1 MRLSNVSK
9 HFGDVTAVDNV
20 VLDIGDRE
28 FMVLLGPSGCGKS
41 TLLRMVA
48 GLEDPTEGEIWIGDQ
63 LVNDVPPKQ
72 RDIAMVFQ
80 SYALYPHKTVQANI
94 EFPLKARGV
103 GTRERSHVAR
113 EAAQVLGLSELLGRK
128 PGALSGGQRQRVAL
142 ARAIVR
148 NPAVFLMDE
157 PLSNLDAKLRG
168 ETRADPIALHQRVEG
183 TFVYVTHDQV
193 EAMTMGTRV
202 AVMQRGVM
210 EQVGPPQEVYDKPAS
225 LFVAQFLGTPPM
237 NVFPV
242 GTLERS
248 DVLVGVRPEHI
259 TLDREGPL
267 TARVLLVEALG
278 YERLI
283 TCVLPNEARVVAR
296 TNDVDGPRRARR
308 SSSTPSPVTATT
320 SIPSPASARRPEVS
334 RTKTREALLAFVF
347 LLPALVILGVF
358 VFYPLG
364 RTIWLGL
371 YRGGGFSG
379 KKTYVGWHQYWD
391 VFQSNE
397 FRHSLGVTFVFVLI
411 TVPIGIGL
419 GLGLAVLADK
429 HLRGTAVLPD
439 RLLLDGGH
447 LGRRRLADLARAP
460 PAPDRRAHQHPAL
473 QRPQG
478 AGPVAGPDVG
488 APRPRRGV
496 HLGQRRVHVH
506 HHDGRPAE
514 HPPRP
519 LRRACS
525 STVPAGSVASPT

>member
-1 MRLSNVSK
+1 VSK
-9 HFGDVTAVDNV
+9 RFGEVTAVDNV

-41 TLLRMVA
+41 TLLRIVA

-103 GTRERSHVAR
+103 GTRERSHAAR

-168 ETRADPIALHQRVEG
+168 ETRAELIALHQRVEG

-202 AVMQRGVM
+202 AVMQRGVL
-210 EQVGPPQEVYDKPAS
+210 EQVGPPQEVYDNPAS

-237 NVFPV
+237 NVFPA

-283 TCVLPNEARVVAR
+283 TCVLPNESRVVAR
-296 TNDVDGPRRARR
+296 TNDVNGPREGEAVFIDAEPRHRHHFD
-308 SSSTPSPVTATT
+308 PVT
-320 SIPSPASARRPEVS
+320 
-334 RTKTREALLAFVF
+334 
-347 LLPALVILGVF
+347 
-358 VFYPLG
+358 
-364 RTIWLGL
+364 
-371 YRGGGFSG
+371 G
-379 KKTYVGWHQYWD
+379 KRQE
-391 VFQSNE
+391 S
-397 FRHSLGVTFVFVLI
+397 
-411 TVPIGIGL
+411 
-419 GLGLAVLADK
+419 
-429 HLRGTAVLPD
+429 
-439 RLLLDGGH
+439 
-447 LGRRRLADLARAP
+447 
-460 PAPDRRAHQHPAL
+460 
-473 QRPQG
+473 
-478 AGPVAGPDVG
+478 
-488 APRPRRGV
+488 
-496 HLGQRRVHVH
+496 
-506 HHDGRPAE
+506 
-514 HPPRP
+514 
-519 LRRACS
+519 
-525 STVPAGSVASPT
+525 

>member
-1 MRLSNVSK
+1 VAGVRLSNVSK
-9 HFGDVTAVDNV
+9 RFGDVTAVDNV

-48 GLEDPTEGEIWIGDQ
+48 GLEDPTDGEIWIGDQ

-103 GTRERSHVAR
+103 GTRERSHAAR

-168 ETRADPIALHQRVEG
+168 ETRAELIALHQRVEG

-202 AVMQRGVM
+202 AVMQRGVL

-237 NVFPV
+237 NVFPA

-248 DVLVGVRPEHI
+248 DLLVGVRPEHI

-296 TNDVDGPRRARR
+296 TNDVDGPREGEAVFIDAEPRHRHHFD
-308 SSSTPSPVTATT
+308 PVT
-320 SIPSPASARRPEVS
+320 
-334 RTKTREALLAFVF
+334 
-347 LLPALVILGVF
+347 
-358 VFYPLG
+358 
-364 RTIWLGL
+364 
-371 YRGGGFSG
+371 G
-379 KKTYVGWHQYWD
+379 KRQET
-391 VFQSNE
+391 
-397 FRHSLGVTFVFVLI
+397 
-411 TVPIGIGL
+411 
-419 GLGLAVLADK
+419 
-429 HLRGTAVLPD
+429 
-439 RLLLDGGH
+439 
-447 LGRRRLADLARAP
+447 
-460 PAPDRRAHQHPAL
+460 
-473 QRPQG
+473 
-478 AGPVAGPDVG
+478 
-488 APRPRRGV
+488 
-496 HLGQRRVHVH
+496 
-506 HHDGRPAE
+506 
-514 HPPRP
+514 
-519 LRRACS
+519 
-525 STVPAGSVASPT
+525 

>member
-1 MRLSNVSK
+1 VAGVRLSNVSK
-9 HFGDVTAVDNV
+9 RFGEVTAVDNV

-103 GTRERSHVAR
+103 GTRERSHAAR

-168 ETRADPIALHQRVEG
+168 ETRAELIALHQRVEG

-202 AVMQRGVM
+202 AVMQRGVL
-210 EQVGPPQEVYDKPAS
+210 EQVGPPQEVYDNPAS

-237 NVFPV
+237 NVFPA

-283 TCVLPNEARVVAR
+283 TCVLPNESRVVAR
-296 TNDVDGPRRARR
+296 TNDVNGPREGEAVFIDAEPRHRHHFD
-308 SSSTPSPVTATT
+308 PVT
-320 SIPSPASARRPEVS
+320 
-334 RTKTREALLAFVF
+334 
-347 LLPALVILGVF
+347 
-358 VFYPLG
+358 
-364 RTIWLGL
+364 
-371 YRGGGFSG
+371 G
-379 KKTYVGWHQYWD
+379 KRQE
-391 VFQSNE
+391 S
-397 FRHSLGVTFVFVLI
+397 
-411 TVPIGIGL
+411 
-419 GLGLAVLADK
+419 
-429 HLRGTAVLPD
+429 
-439 RLLLDGGH
+439 
-447 LGRRRLADLARAP
+447 
-460 PAPDRRAHQHPAL
+460 
-473 QRPQG
+473 
-478 AGPVAGPDVG
+478 
-488 APRPRRGV
+488 
-496 HLGQRRVHVH
+496 
-506 HHDGRPAE
+506 
-514 HPPRP
+514 
-519 LRRACS
+519 
-525 STVPAGSVASPT
+525 

>member
-1 MRLSNVSK
+1 VAGVRLSNVSK
-9 HFGDVTAVDNV
+9 RFGDVTAVDNV

-63 LVNDVPPKQ
+63 LVNEVPPKQ

-103 GTRERSHVAR
+103 GTRERSHAAR

-168 ETRADPIALHQRVEG
+168 ETRAELIALHQRVEG

-202 AVMQRGVM
+202 AVMQRGAL
-210 EQVGPPQEVYDKPAS
+210 EQVGPPQEVYDNPAS

-237 NVFPV
+237 NVFPA
-242 GTLERS
+242 GTIERS
-248 DVLVGVRPEHI
+248 DLLVCVRPEHI

-283 TCVLPNEARVVAR
+283 TCVLPNESRVVAR
-296 TNDVDGPRRARR
+296 TNDVNGPREGEAVFIDAEPRHRHHFD
-308 SSSTPSPVTATT
+308 PVT
-320 SIPSPASARRPEVS
+320 
-334 RTKTREALLAFVF
+334 
-347 LLPALVILGVF
+347 
-358 VFYPLG
+358 
-364 RTIWLGL
+364 
-371 YRGGGFSG
+371 G
-379 KKTYVGWHQYWD
+379 KRQET
-391 VFQSNE
+391 
-397 FRHSLGVTFVFVLI
+397 
-411 TVPIGIGL
+411 
-419 GLGLAVLADK
+419 
-429 HLRGTAVLPD
+429 
-439 RLLLDGGH
+439 
-447 LGRRRLADLARAP
+447 
-460 PAPDRRAHQHPAL
+460 
-473 QRPQG
+473 
-478 AGPVAGPDVG
+478 
-488 APRPRRGV
+488 
-496 HLGQRRVHVH
+496 
-506 HHDGRPAE
+506 
-514 HPPRP
+514 
-519 LRRACS
+519 
-525 STVPAGSVASPT
+525 

>member
-1 MRLSNVSK
+1 VAGVRLSNVSK
-9 HFGDVTAVDNV
+9 RFGEVTAVDNV

-41 TLLRMVA
+41 TLLRIVA

-103 GTRERSHVAR
+103 GTRERSHAAR

-168 ETRADPIALHQRVEG
+168 ETRAELIALHQRVEG

-202 AVMQRGVM
+202 AVMQRGVL
-210 EQVGPPQEVYDKPAS
+210 EQVGPPQEVYDNPAS

-237 NVFPV
+237 NVFPA

-283 TCVLPNEARVVAR
+283 TCVLPNESRVVAR
-296 TNDVDGPRRARR
+296 TNDVNGPREGEAVFIDAEPRHRHHFD
-308 SSSTPSPVTATT
+308 PVT
-320 SIPSPASARRPEVS
+320 
-334 RTKTREALLAFVF
+334 
-347 LLPALVILGVF
+347 
-358 VFYPLG
+358 
-364 RTIWLGL
+364 
-371 YRGGGFSG
+371 G
-379 KKTYVGWHQYWD
+379 KRQE
-391 VFQSNE
+391 S
-397 FRHSLGVTFVFVLI
+397 
-411 TVPIGIGL
+411 
-419 GLGLAVLADK
+419 
-429 HLRGTAVLPD
+429 
-439 RLLLDGGH
+439 
-447 LGRRRLADLARAP
+447 
-460 PAPDRRAHQHPAL
+460 
-473 QRPQG
+473 
-478 AGPVAGPDVG
+478 
-488 APRPRRGV
+488 
-496 HLGQRRVHVH
+496 
-506 HHDGRPAE
+506 
-514 HPPRP
+514 
-519 LRRACS
+519 
-525 STVPAGSVASPT
+525 

>member
-1 MRLSNVSK
+1 MQAGDLPCGVVAGVRLSNVSK
-9 HFGDVTAVDNV
+9 RFGDVTAVDNV

-103 GTRERSHVAR
+103 GTRERSHAAR

-168 ETRADPIALHQRVEG
+168 ETRAELIALHQRVEG

-202 AVMQRGVM
+202 AVMQRGVL
-210 EQVGPPQEVYDKPAS
+210 EQVGPPQDVYDKPAS

-237 NVFPV
+237 NVFPA

-296 TNDVDGPRRARR
+296 TNDVDGPREGEAVFIDAEPRHRHHFD
-308 SSSTPSPVTATT
+308 PVT
-320 SIPSPASARRPEVS
+320 
-334 RTKTREALLAFVF
+334 
-347 LLPALVILGVF
+347 
-358 VFYPLG
+358 
-364 RTIWLGL
+364 
-371 YRGGGFSG
+371 G
-379 KKTYVGWHQYWD
+379 KRQET
-391 VFQSNE
+391 
-397 FRHSLGVTFVFVLI
+397 
-411 TVPIGIGL
+411 
-419 GLGLAVLADK
+419 
-429 HLRGTAVLPD
+429 
-439 RLLLDGGH
+439 
-447 LGRRRLADLARAP
+447 
-460 PAPDRRAHQHPAL
+460 
-473 QRPQG
+473 
-478 AGPVAGPDVG
+478 
-488 APRPRRGV
+488 
-496 HLGQRRVHVH
+496 
-506 HHDGRPAE
+506 
-514 HPPRP
+514 
-519 LRRACS
+519 
-525 STVPAGSVASPT
+525 